1 MDHRPNYKMQN
12 SKLLENTVEKLHD
25 LGYGVAFI
33 DKISKIQP
41 MKEITDKLDF
51 NKITN
56 LCPTKDSV
64 KRIR

>member
-25 LGYGVAFI
+25 LGYGDAFI

-41 MKEITDKLDF
+41 MKEIID
-51 NKITN
+51 N
-56 LCPTKDSV
+56 LNFIKTSTL
-64 KRIR
+64 